1 MGLFLLHS
9 LNCAVTIS
17 NTNSSK
23 ETLIACNGMTKKALN
38 KSKYCTFRI
47 PTNHSYHHRHPVQ
60 EATLAY
66 WTKCYLEQ
74 LWDFQLR
81 NENYLDKEDHDE
93 IDRKLH
99 ACNELMKVLRVS
111 LSSNEVYGPAL

>member
-17 NTNSSK
+17 DSNPLK
-23 ETLIACNGMTKKALN
+23 EIRKALN
-38 KSKYCTFRI
+38 KPTYRTFRI

-81 NENYLDKEDHDE
+81 NENHLDKADHDE

-99 ACNELMKVLRVS
+99 ACNELMKVLRIS